1 MGDASTPRL
10 RSVPTETKL
19 VIGLVSGAELVNHTY
34 LMLFPPILAIL
45 GGDFGVSLF
54 LLGIA
59 MGAQGVTNTVFQ
71 IPFGYLSDGYD
82 RKLALGLSLGLGTLG
97 VFVVALA
104 PSYPALILGQLILG
118 LGVAGHHP
126 VHFPLLSDATP
137 SDLRGRAFSM
147 RGFAGNIGFAA
158 PPVFMTAVI
167 GYRGLSWRHAV
178 AFIGLLGAIYT
189 AVTLF
194 VLYRY
199 VDPAV
204 TRPGGASG
212 DDSDAEAS
220 ATDAPDETPPIKRR
234 VARELRALASS
245 PAILALALL
254 SFVSATAAW
263 GVTTYTVILLTDG
276 YGIGQ
281 DLANL
286 TLTAMF
292 LAGAVMVLVGGDLSD
307 RFAPGRIIVG
317 TFAVVGLLVA
327 LFGSTAI
334 PAVAAV
340 GVAVLIGG
348 IRSVAGP
355 ARSKL
360 TDSFSGR
367 GNLGVNFAVITVG
380 TMIGG
385 AIAPP
390 LFGAII
396 EYVAVRTAFFA
407 IAGLSF
413 VALLVTV
420 GILYSYGD
428 GTASRESTAAE
439 SDD

>member
-1 MGDASTPRL
+1 M
-10 RSVPTETKL
+10 
-19 VIGLVSGAELVNHTY
+19 SGAELVNHTY
-34 LMLFPPILAIL
+34 LMLFPPILATL

-54 LLGIA
+54 LVGIA

-71 IPFGYLSDGYD
+71 VPFGYLSDAYD
-82 RKLALGLSLGLGTLG
+82 RKLVLGLSLGLGTLG

-167 GYRGLSWRHAV
+167 GYQGFSWRHAV
-178 AFIGLLGAIYT
+178 AAIGLLGAVYT

-194 VLYRY
+194 ALHRY

-204 TRPGGASG
+204 MRPGGASG
-212 DDSDAEAS
+212 DGSGAEESGAP
-220 ATDAPDETPPIKRR
+220 ADAPDATPALKER

-276 YGIGQ
+276 YGVGQ

-292 LAGAVMVLVGGDLSD
+292 LAGAIMVLVGGDLSD
-307 RFAPGRIIVG
+307 RFPPGRIIVA
-317 TFAVVGLLVA
+317 TFAAVGALVT
-327 LFGSTAI
+327 LFGSVAI
-334 PAVAAV
+334 PPVAAIV
-340 GVAVLIGG
+340 VAVLIGG

-367 GNLGVNFAVITVG
+367 HNLGVNFAVITVG

-396 EYVAVRTAFFA
+396 DYVAVRAAFFV
-407 IAGLSF
+407 IAGF
-413 VALLVTV
+413 AVAALLVTV
-420 GILYSYGD
+420 AILYSYGD
-428 GTASRESTAAE
+428 GTAARASATAE
-439 SDD
+439 GDD